1 MPRLRRSVL
10 FTVLLIVCGGLFCAW
25 LGGRLGERSAWEAR
39 SLEGRAQLELYRQN
53 LHTLV
58 ERFRALPALLA
69 EDSAVHRLLRD
80 PHDPAL
86 RQALNERLER
96 LNQAAGSSVL
106 YVLDRDG
113 QTLAA
118 SNWNEPSS
126 FVGHDYRFRPYF
138 RNALEQ
144 GAGRYF
150 AVGVTTGIPGYFFSR
165 RVEDGE
171 PLGVLVVKLELE
183 ELQRDWVGQHGTLLI
198 SDDHGVVILSNRP
211 AWRFGH
217 LQPLSAEQRARLLAE
232 RKYAEQNL
240 HALPSEPRFDFADGE
255 LRRLHGPDGPRD
267 YFWQR
272 QALPTEDWTLHL
284 LQDPAVVANTVLAYR
299 LIAAALWMTLAFGT
313 LYGLQ
318 RRRNRQ
324 LVRRSRAE
332 LERLV
337 VERTEE
343 LRRTQD
349 GLVQAA
355 KLAALGQMSAA
366 LAHELNQPLTALR
379 MQLGSLQLLQRSGRA
394 ADMAEALEQVDAL
407 VARMSALTGHLKTFA
422 RNSPGG
428 LREHLH
434 LAPVVERALQLLAPR
449 LRGAAVRVELA
460 VDPRAEVLG
469 EAIRVEQVLVN
480 LLDNALDACADQPA
494 PCVCISTRRD
504 GDSWAL
510 SVADNGG
517 GIDPQH
523 LPSLF
528 DPFFTTKPV
537 GEGLGLGLAISYG
550 ILRDLGGSLQAA
562 NGEQGAIFTLRL
574 PAVDAALHGDAR
586 REGAS
591 P

>member
-1 MPRLRRSVL
+1 VPRLRRSVL
-10 FTVLLIVCGGLFCAW
+10 LPILFIVCGGLLCVW
-25 LGGRLGERSAWEAR
+25 LAGRLGERSAWEAR

-80 PHDPAL
+80 PHNPAL
-86 RQALNERLER
+86 RQALNERLAR

-106 YVLDRDG
+106 YVLDRQG
-113 QTLAA
+113 MTLAA

-165 RVEDGE
+165 RVDDGE

-198 SDDHGVVILSNRP
+198 SDNHGVVILSNRP

-217 LQPLSAEQRARLLAE
+217 LHALSAEQRMRLRAE

-240 HALPSEPRFDFADGE
+240 RALDSETRLAFSDGE
-255 LRRLHGPDGPRD
+255 LRRVQGPDGERD

-284 LQDPAVVANTVLAYR
+284 LQTPAVVGNSVLAYR
-299 LIAAALWMTLAFGT
+299 VIAVALWLALAFGA

-318 RRRNRQ
+318 RRRNR
-324 LVRRSRAE
+324 LLLRRSRAE

-337 VERTEE
+337 VERTEQ
-343 LRRTQD
+343 LRKTQD
-349 GLVQAA
+349 GLVQSA

-379 MQLGSLQLLQRSGRA
+379 MQLGSLRLLQRSGRA
-394 ADMAEALEQVDAL
+394 ADMAEALEQIDGL

-428 LREHLH
+428 LREQLR
-434 LAPVVERALQLLAPR
+434 LAPVLDRALQLLAPR
-449 LRGAAVRVELA
+449 LRDGTVRVELS

-469 EAIRVEQVLVN
+469 ESIRVEQVLVN
-480 LLDNALDACADQPA
+480 LLDNALDACAGQAA
-494 PCVCISTRRD
+494 PQLSIATRRE
-504 GDSWAL
+504 GDDWVL
-510 SVADNGG
+510 SIADNGG
-517 GIDPQH
+517 GIAAEH
-523 LPSLF
+523 LSNLF

-537 GEGLGLGLAISYG
+537 GEGLGLGLSISYG
-550 ILRDLGGSLQAA
+550 ILRDLGGSLGAT

-574 PAVDAALHGDAR
+574 PTVDNLCMSERQQA
-586 REGAS
+586 
-591 P
+591 